1 MAELRSGPVVASPW
15 IGGTPR
21 CYPPSP
27 QVAPHR
33 SAAVACSVIAVPWSR
48 GELELSTLVA

>member
-1 MAELRSGPVVASPW
+1 MAKLRSGPVASPW
-15 IGGTPR
+15 IGGAPR

-33 SAAVACSVIAVPWSR
+33 SAAVTTGAAK
-48 GELELSTLVA
+48 GYGLSGA

>member
-1 MAELRSGPVVASPW
+1 MAKLRSGPVASPW
-15 IGGTPR
+15 IGGAPR

-33 SAAVACSVIAVPWSR
+33 SAAVTCSGMAVLWSR
-48 GELELSTLVA
+48 GELELSTVVP

>member
-1 MAELRSGPVVASPW
+1 MAELRSGPVASPW

-27 QVAPHR
+27 QVALHR
-33 SAAVACSVIAVPWSR
+33 SAAVTCSVIAVLWSR
-48 GELELSTLVA
+48 GEMELSTLVP